1 MGSLKQMSREKVTA
15 VLEKLEHLGVTGQD
29 WLGVLKD
36 SDLAGRVADAWKAKV
51 AKSGVFVRPK
61 RPRRPRKLPARPL
74 SESEQKEWQAFYRD
88 VLELEVNLAEVVVP
102 PPTASRRPSR

>member
-1 MGSLKQMSREKVTA
+1 VVR
-15 VLEKLEHLGVTGQD
+15 
-29 WLGVLKD
+29 
-36 SDLAGRVADAWKAKV
+36 AWKGAATKKGILAK
-51 AKSGVFVRPK
+51 AS
-61 RPRRPRKLPARPL
+61 RPRKRRKLPARPL